1 MKRVPVRVP
10 GVKGGAKSAWAQ
22 GLLLGALAVAA
33 PGLAILACVL
43 LLPGLVAAAMA
54 GRAWRR
60 EARCVLLAG
69 VAMSVAP
76 LLGLWRDGAGID
88 AAVAALGHGDAL
100 PLAWGGAGLA
110 WLLAEAGPLLLAA
123 AMEARAA
130 TRIARLRDEHAAL
143 SGEWTV
149 PGTNTDA
156 SMAAQERG
164 TAAQAVG

>member
-1 MKRVPVRVP
+1 MKRAQVRVP

-33 PGLAILACVL
+33 PGLAVLAGVL

-54 GRAWRR
+54 GRAWRA

-76 LLGLWRDGAGID
+76 LLALWRDGAGIE
-88 AAVAALGHGDAL
+88 AAMAALGQGDAL
-100 PLAWGGAGLA
+100 PLAWGAAGLA
-110 WLLAEAGPLLLAA
+110 WLLAEAGPLVLAS

-130 TRIARLRDEHAAL
+130 NRIARLRDEHAAL
-143 SGEWTV
+143 SGDWTA
-149 PGTNTDA
+149 PDANSHA
-156 SMAAQERG
+156 SMAAQARG